1 MLNTTDLS
9 KAGHTGRN
17 SFKAVILNCEVQIK
31 CKAKIFNGF
40 CGYKIFP
47 QKRKTDVRDVREYLA
62 TSV

>member
-17 SFKAVILNCEVQIK
+17 SFKDVIVNCEVQIK

-40 CGYKIFP
+40 CGYK
-47 QKRKTDVRDVREYLA
+47 KRQTDVRDVREYLA